1 MSYEKDV
8 KITFYNMEDGEEVS
22 DEYSEFLMIN
32 RDGEVFELVHNGRGD
47 YNPSYEGDWVGYKME
62 SRAKDDEY
70 EAKNKE
76 LLEELK
82 YLKKVNNDLV
92 WQRDTDEE
100 HEAKAESYTK
110 LVSQI
115 NAMDAIVATNY
126 DKDMTDTN
134 LHLLM
139 LGAEVKRF
147 FESGESE

>member
-1 MSYEKDV
+1 MSYEYKELIEQAIID
-8 KITFYNMEDGEEVS
+8 DDRPLDWEEG
-22 DEYSEFLMIN
+22 FK
-32 RDGEVFELVHNGRGD
+32 ELDHV
-47 YNPSYEGDWVGYKME
+47 YAQA
-62 SRAKDDEY
+62 AKADEY

-82 YLKKVNNDLV
+82 YLRKVNNDLV

-115 NAMDAIVATNY
+115 NAMNAIVATNY

-147 FESGESE
+147 FESGEPNAKK